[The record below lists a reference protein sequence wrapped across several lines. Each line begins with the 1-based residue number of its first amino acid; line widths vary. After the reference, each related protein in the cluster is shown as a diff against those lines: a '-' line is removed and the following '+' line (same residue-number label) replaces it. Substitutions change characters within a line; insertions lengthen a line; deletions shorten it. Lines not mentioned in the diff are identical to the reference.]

1 MLRKKEDEKYF
12 KIAVTGV
19 AILLIGMVCFFLFY
33 RIRGFG
39 AFFHDLIGILEPFI
53 YGFVIAYVLRPTC
66 RWWEKELRK
75 LLVRAH
81 VKHAQGIASALAITF
96 CELLTLTIVTALF
109 MLVIPQVITSILSLV
124 SVLPDQLDN
133 SNKWL
138 HDMLEKYP
146 TMQQSWDGLY
156 AELSTR
162 LREWLKTDLTPM
174 IQTIINGL
182 SNQVVNIVGFLK
194 NAFLGLIVSIY
205 LLAGRKRFLAQGRL
219 ILYGVFKEKWARLI
233 EDEIIYADKMF
244 SGFLMGKLVDS
255 LIIGVICFIGTYMMG
270 IKSALL
276 VSVVVGVTNII
287 PFFGPYIGAVPSTLW
302 LLLENPLHAFYFLIF
317 VIVLQQIDGNIIGP
331 KILGNSTGLSSF
343 WVLFSILF
351 FGGLW
356 GFVGMIIGVPFFAVI
371 YDVITRLVM
380 RGLRYNQRDDML
392 MAYDEQYV
400 KKSKITPRQEKLWS
414 EEEKQ
419 ELTQEK
425 TEQKEQPE
433 SVINEGE
440 SDEDRKEL

>member
-174 IQTIINGL
+174 LQTIINGL

-331 KILGNSTGLSSF
+331 KILGDSIGLGSF
-343 WVLFSILF
+343 WILFSILV
-351 FGGLW
+351 FGSLFGII
-356 GFVGMIIGVPFFAVI
+356 GMICAVPVFAIV
-371 YDVITRLVM
+371 YRLVK
-380 RGLRYNQRDDML
+380 RWCEKRLIQKGKNPKTENYRKEIVR
-392 MAYDEQYV
+392 
-400 KKSKITPRQEKLWS
+400 KKKK
-414 EEEKQ
+414 EEKK
-419 ELTQEK
+419 EEK
-425 TEQKEQPE
+425 
-433 SVINEGE
+433 
-440 SDEDRKEL
+440 